1 MSHPAPGFYTDGRF
15 ILDENDEVVLAAPT
29 YPPVLSEAL
38 DDETGKI
45 YLYGTDS
52 NYGDA
57 LDVRIA
63 NGMCASNILASG
75 AGYYVNGVKENTEN
89 PKLSIIDGFYY
100 KAPAPSGTPE
110 LFTGYTALENGLFY
124 DIDNGVAELFTGY
137 ALSGYYV
144 AGIGP
149 SARDAVAM
157 PAEKIVEGDP
167 AYFDYRSLPPVRA
180 NGIFAGE
187 DLLEG
192 EGRYSNGG
200 LLTNTK
206 KTPIQSEV
214 DDLYYTT
221 LNGDPE
227 LFTGYAVAGYFENG
241 IGPSAKP
248 AIAEAYD
255 GYGLYYDYRSL
266 PPVKAQGIYTL
277 KTDVLTS
284 GEGFYIAGVKRI
296 SRNRPTTSKTDG
308 EYYIV
313 SNYVPSLFTGYYR
326 TGYIDP
332 ADYPLLSTRNAVAT
346 PVDGDNFVY
355 LDYNSL
361 PPIRANGLYTTGG
374 NSTLVEGEGLY
385 TAGGFKRETRTFPT
399 VSKSNGL
406 YYTVSNYVPSLFTGY
421 LTVGYITNGDI
432 STATARNAVGSAG
445 DRWWRADRF
454 YDYRTSPFVR
464 ANGLYYGTG
473 LLDGAGF
480 YILGVKSESDIIVP
494 TLSKI
499 DGKYYSMIRN
509 PNTNEFEFFLLNSW
523 EPYGPSLSWGAIA
536 ISADGAK
543 QTATASGG
551 HVYISSD
558 YGRTWTSKL
567 HPAPWA
573 DVKMSSNAEIQLT
586 AAYGGKIY
594 VSSDYGASWTEKLN
608 NGNWVNVAMSADGQK
623 QFAIASNQPKVYSS
637 SNSGSTW
644 TSTDTL
650 NNLIFGGIAVSGN
663 GQKIILLLVT
673 GGGQLVY
680 SEDSGASWVQRGP
693 SGRWSAISLSTD
705 GSILITVVDNKMYKS
720 TDFGYTRTEIGGNI
734 SWLGV
739 FASPNC
745 QYLLALSTSYV
756 YFKSSDYGQT
766 WVPVS
771 QSLGWSGSAAISS
784 NGSRM
789 AALIRNDQIY
799 QYL

>member
-1 MSHPAPGFYTDGRF
+1 MSHPVPGYYTDGKF
-15 ILDENDEVVLAAPT
+15 ILDENDEVVLVLPT

-75 AGYYVNGVKENTEN
+75 AGYYVDGVKESTET

-100 KAPAPSGTPE
+100 TAPAPSGIPV
-110 LFTGYTALENGLFY
+110 LFTGYVALENGLFY

-144 AGIGP
+144 AGVGP

-167 AYFDYRSLPPVRA
+167 AYFDYRVLPPVRA
-180 NGIFAGE
+180 HGIFAGE

-206 KTPIQSEV
+206 KTPIQSQV
-214 DDLYYTT
+214 DNLYYIT

-227 LFTGYAVAGYFENG
+227 LFTGYATAGYFENG
-241 IGPSAKP
+241 VGPTSHP
-248 AIAEAYD
+248 VVAEAYD
-255 GYGLYYDYRSL
+255 GYGLYYDYREL
-266 PPVKAQGIYTL
+266 PPVKTRGMYTL
-277 KTDVLTS
+277 KQNVLTS
-284 GEGFYIAGVKRI
+284 GAGYYIAGVKQE
-296 SRNRPTTSKTDG
+296 SRVRPTISLIDG
-308 EYYIV
+308 EYYTV

-332 ADYPLLSTRNAVAT
+332 LDYPLLSTRNAIAT
-346 PVDGDNFVY
+346 PIDGDAFVH
-355 LDYNSL
+355 LDYNTV
-361 PPIRANGLYTTGG
+361 PPTTARGLYTKGG
-374 NSTLVEGEGLY
+374 SSTLIQGEGLY

-399 VSKSNGL
+399 ISNSNGL

-421 LTVGYITNGDI
+421 LTAGYITDGDI
-432 STATARNAVGSAG
+432 STATTRNAVGSAG

-454 YDYRTSPFVR
+454 YDYRTLPPVR
-464 ANGLYYGTG
+464 ANGFYYGAG
-473 LLDGAGF
+473 LLDGEGF
-480 YILGVKSESDIIVP
+480 YIRGVKSQTDLIVP

-499 DGKYYSMIRN
+499 DGNYYSMIRN
-509 PNTNEFEFFLLNSW
+509 ANTNEFEFFLLNSW
-523 EPYGPSLSWGAIA
+523 EPYGPSLNWGAITM
-536 ISADGAK
+536 SSDGTR
-543 QTATASGG
+543 QTATVSGG

-567 HPAPWA
+567 SAASWA
-573 DVKMSSNAEIQLT
+573 DVRMSSSGEIQL
-586 AAYGGKIY
+586 AAMFGGKVY
-594 VSSDYGASWTEKLN
+594 VSSNYGVSWTEKLS

-637 SNSGSTW
+637 SNSGNTW
-644 TSTDTL
+644 ASTDTL
-650 NNLIFGGIAVSGN
+650 DNLIFGGITVSGD

-693 SGRWSAISLSTD
+693 SGRWSSISLSTD

-720 TDFGYTRTEIGGNI
+720 TDFGYTRTEIGSNI

-766 WVPVS
+766 WVPIS
-771 QSLGWSGSAAISS
+771 QALGWSGSAAISS

-799 QYL
+799 QNI